1 MTKKI
6 CPACMEKCTKLY
18 EITIGG
24 VQRIRVC
31 FRCKRAHLA
40 YERELARKKIKAS

>member
-6 CPACMEKCTKLY
+6 CPACMEKCTKRY
-18 EITIGG
+18 EIMIGG
-24 VQRIRVC
+24 RRIQVC

-40 YERELARKKIKAS
+40 YERELAKKQVS